1 MIALIKR
8 NPLIETVSEAE
19 DPPSAESKTSHRSK
33 TNGLK
38 IIILNKIASYNNKL
52 MKTVTSWRSVTGVGP
67 MDWKSLS

>member
-8 NPLIETVSEAE
+8 NPVIETVSEAE
-19 DPPSAESKTSHRSK
+19 DPASAESKTSHRSK

-67 MDWKSLS
+67 MD